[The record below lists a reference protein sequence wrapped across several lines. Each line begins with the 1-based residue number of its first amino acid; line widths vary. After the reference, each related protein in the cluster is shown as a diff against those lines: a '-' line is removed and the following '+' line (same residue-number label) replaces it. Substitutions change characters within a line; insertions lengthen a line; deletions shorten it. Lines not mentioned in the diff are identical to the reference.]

1 MVIMGI
7 KIIFSGVLL
16 LYFFVFPIY
25 ILIQKGNLD
34 SPFTKLDV
42 TDIKKRKTA
51 IIVTLV
57 AGVFIFFL
65 SLYMNGFLPSDFL
78 VEFSNSY
85 WSVYVLIFI
94 ASIID
99 LRNYRKRTIE
109 QAPYRIFVLICT
121 ILLAITSIFLLTISI
136 ITYYA

>member
-1 MVIMGI
+1 MVIIGV

-16 LYFFVFPIY
+16 LYFVGFPIY
-25 ILIQKGNLD
+25 ILILKGDLD
-34 SPFTKLDV
+34 SPFTKIDV

-51 IIVTLV
+51 IIVTLI
-57 AGVFIFFL
+57 AGVFIFLL
-65 SLYMNGFLPSDFL
+65 SLYMNGFLPSDFIT
-78 VEFSNSY
+78 EFNNSY
-85 WSVYVLIFI
+85 WSVYILIFM

-99 LRNYRKRTIE
+99 LRNYRKRKIE

-121 ILLAITSIFLLTISI
+121 ILLAFTSIILLTTSI

>member
-78 VEFSNSY
+78 VEFNNSY
-85 WSVYVLIFI
+85 WSVYILIFM

-99 LRNYRKRTIE
+99 LRNYRKREIE
-109 QAPYRIFVLICT
+109 QVPYRIFVLICT
-121 ILLAITSIFLLTISI
+121 ILLALTSIILLTTSI

>member
-16 LYFFVFPIY
+16 IYFVVFPIY
-25 ILIQKGNLD
+25 ILIQKGDLD
-34 SPFTKLDV
+34 SPFTKIDV
-42 TDIKKRKTA
+42 SDIKKRKTA

-78 VEFSNSY
+78 VEFNNSY
-85 WSVYVLIFI
+85 WSVYILIFM

-99 LRNYRKRTIE
+99 LRNYRKREIE
-109 QAPYRIFVLICT
+109 QAPYRIFLLICT
-121 ILLAITSIFLLTISI
+121 ILLALTSIILLTTSI

>member
-16 LYFFVFPIY
+16 IYFVVFPIY
-25 ILIQKGNLD
+25 ILIQKGNLG
-34 SPFTKLDV
+34 SPFTKIDV

-78 VEFSNSY
+78 VEFNNSY
-85 WSVYVLIFI
+85 WSVYILIFM

-99 LRNYRKRTIE
+99 LRNYRKREIE
-109 QAPYRIFVLICT
+109 QAPYRIFLLICT
-121 ILLAITSIFLLTISI
+121 ILLALTSIILLTTSI